1 LVAPVV
7 EAFFDAFFHALVPG
21 TIVDFPLGKVGLG
34 DVGTLEVV
42 GVEINPLPS
51 GLAQRLFQ
59 EPPAKSKFLAVDVRD
74 LPWRSEE
81 WRRTLIGLTDV
92 KIVSAAEPLLW
103 RTPVG

>member
-59 EPPAKSKFLAVDVRD
+59 EPPAKSKFLAVKAIRRMFGIC
-74 LPWRSEE
+74 PGGARSGGELSLASQ
-81 WRRTLIGLTDV
+81 T
-92 KIVSAAEPLLW
+92 
-103 RTPVG
+103 